1 MSHTALP
8 NDIRIHINSIN
19 NRMSFEYGEHIF
31 INYKGKICRFIYGE
45 YKQESGFHLL
55 HAYQRS
61 ILLTDALLSVIIVN
75 DYQQTATEK
84 FIDDMLDRISF
95 NVKKRLNVLS

>member
-8 NDIRIHINSIN
+8 NDIRVHINSLN
-19 NRMSFEYGEHIF
+19 NRVDFENGEHIF
-31 INYKGKICRFIYGE
+31 INYKGKVCRFIYGE

-61 ILLTDALLSVIIVN
+61 ILLTDSVLSVILVN
-75 DYQQTATEK
+75 GYQQTATEK
-84 FIDDMLDRISF
+84 FIDDMLDKISF
-95 NVKKRLNVLS
+95 NVKKRLKVLS